1 MSTAFS
7 PLIAKRSGLLVPESG
22 KVSSLKQMITDLS
35 AENAVYKKNQ
45 KKLFR
50 SQDEVMEANKSLQSG
65 IAESQKVLEHLTER
79 MTKLTPKL
87 DRALKRRRAAIIR
100 FRRYKT
106 QLAKRKESSKYA
118 HVSDEIERYE
128 TLIIDMKKR
137 VTEMRAKV
145 DSEQRTVDQIKK
157 LTGLRNE
164 LAELNDRHR
173 TNASEY
179 WSSLDLDSLNIDDS
193 IRKMF
198 TDLQRQMEL
207 GDALRKE
214 LEGVSSYVR
223 EPNKSFYKSIEHR
236 LNKCNSIIGRLEKTL
251 DMRPATPISPRAS
264 GMSDLSS
271 SAWDLSSTG
280 ASQTSE
286 AEIFTISARV
296 SLLRKKIEKTER
308 KLVVPVVGGKSGSAT
323 PKASTLPRTG
333 LGLLSPPV
341 KDLRRSKKES
351 DASADEKRKQSDVED
366 KEERKSSVGKKPKRS
381 DLEDEEG
388 LKRDIPKQN
397 ENGKTEMIGKK
408 KEGESENESPK
419 KRRHRESGKRS
430 RSEKSRKK
438 QDMETESEERPSSK
452 KQSRSD
458 IDRKND
464 NEIETHPKSSSKRK
478 RGKSDTDESPKG
490 RSKQM
495 SESEETE
502 IERKRRS
509 PRKGRRSKSERSH
522 KKRGNESEPSTPK
535 SSHHKKTRST
545 SEPHHTDSEG
555 SKNDSER
562 KRKHR
567 QSHKDSE
574 SDTDIVE
581 NCSPNDTPKRKRSRR
596 HREDAEK
603 DVAATSPHR
612 KGRSSS
618 KQRRAHSS
626 HGRRESPALKLSNA
640 MKFRQVSLSSNDV
653 SSGAKNNETQL
664 DSLCKEFDIDRS
676 KVVVRSHSCPCI
688 SPSQKQDRLHKRKS
702 HTKRRSTKKKQSNTD
717 EIDSDGD
724 NTNEEVRLGKHVTF
738 AESRSHGDEKRKRK
752 RRHEDSDIQ
761 IESDGDVITF
771 TSSMEGSQITLDSSD
786 DEERQDMDGLMGRIR
801 ALRENEETPATG
813 PRIIPANTLCKHR
826 ILRSKSRKQRGAI
839 RLSEQRRR
847 SSQLEGVTRSSQ
859 DIPEFSESLPDGLES
874 AKFLS
879 RSEVSFT
886 GSPTFSKR
894 VYPTEATGNIFISR
908 DALDADFGDTD
919 KNREKVSQ
927 TKWAYSLLQNVIQ
940 NQLSR
945 TRMQVG
951 VASAKFQLSQLND
964 EITTLEDDLLLTG
977 YELQGRHPQRSLAMK
992 VLSIYIPPA
1001 ASHLTPYRR
1010 KTFSTQTKVTN
1021 ADLAK
1026 VNATIDENNDFLS
1039 KNAEAEHDKM
1049 IADTHLPVLEQAL
1062 QEYRRNNDKLFF
1074 QVEKMERRLELVQP
1088 GTKRI
1093 RKETRHRMRYESA
1106 MKEDLQKSFEL
1117 DERIKSQYQEID
1129 DLNKRIEDQRQ
1140 LHNTLRAKIDEQ
1152 RKAPLPNVVK
1162 LHKQRDSLRSFTKT
1176 NEEQYQMLSI
1186 LEESYDQQIEEMKK
1200 AVKGVPDL
1208 NMTVKAIRSR
1218 VNSMKVIANR
1228 SGNTLTSQ
1236 AEIKELET
1244 RTNDVSYDY
1253 EQLQLKEKRLIT
1265 RIKVLVTKLLNY
1277 KLSVPPGRSLD
1288 IVQGFM

>member
-1 MSTAFS
+1 
-7 PLIAKRSGLLVPESG
+7 
-22 KVSSLKQMITDLS
+22 MIMDLS

-50 SQDEVMEANKSLQSG
+50 SHDEVMDANKSLQSG
-65 IAESQKVLEHLTER
+65 IAESQKVLELLTEQ

-106 QLAKRKESSKYA
+106 QLAKRKESSKYG

-145 DSEQRTVDQIKK
+145 DGEQRTVDQIKK
-157 LTGLRNE
+157 LTGLRDE

-173 TNASEY
+173 NNASEY

-198 TDLQRQMEL
+198 SDLQRQMEL

-251 DMRPATPISPRAS
+251 DMRPATPVSPRAS
-264 GMSDLSS
+264 GTSDLLSS

-308 KLVVPVVGGKSGSAT
+308 KLVVPVVGGKSGSTT

-341 KDLRRSKKES
+341 RDLRRSKKES
-351 DASADEKRKQSDVED
+351 DVSADEKQKQSDVEE
-366 KEERKSSVGKKPKRS
+366 KEERKGSVGKKSKRS
-381 DLEDEEG
+381 DLEGEEG
-388 LKRDIPKQN
+388 LKSGSPKRSGN
-397 ENGKTEMIGKK
+397 RKMEMIGKK

-419 KRRHRESGKRS
+419 KRSHRESEKRS
-430 RSEKSRKK
+430 QSERSRKK
-438 QDMETESEERPSSK
+438 QDREEIENESEERPISK
-452 KQSRSD
+452 KRSRSD
-458 IDRKND
+458 IDNKNE
-464 NEIETHPKSSSKRK
+464 NETETRPKSSSKR
-478 RGKSDTDESPKG
+478 RRRKSDTEEGK
-490 RSKQM
+490 SKQRNDK
-495 SESEETE
+495 SESEETG
-502 IERKRRS
+502 IEDKRRS
-509 PRKGRRSKSERSH
+509 PRKGRRSKSERSQ
-522 KKRGNESEPSTPK
+522 KKEGRDSEPSTPK
-535 SSHHKKTRST
+535 RRSHHKKTRST
-545 SEPHHTDSEG
+545 SEPHLTDSEG
-555 SKNDSER
+555 SKNDTER
-562 KRKHR
+562 KKKHKR
-567 QSHKDSE
+567 SHKDTE

-581 NCSPNDTPKRKRSRR
+581 SRSPNDTPKRKRSRR
-596 HREDAEK
+596 HREDADK
-603 DVAATSPHR
+603 DATETSPHR
-612 KGRSSS
+612 KGHSS
-618 KQRRAHSS
+618 KQKRAHSS
-626 HGRRESPALKLSNA
+626 HGRRKSPAFKLSNA
-640 MKFRQVSLSSNDV
+640 MKLRQVSLSSNDV
-653 SSGAKNNETQL
+653 NSGAKDHETQL
-664 DSLCKEFDIDRS
+664 DNLCKEFDIDRS

-688 SPSQKQDRLHKRKS
+688 SQSHNQDRLNKRKS
-702 HTKRRSTKKKQSNTD
+702 HTRHRSTKKKQSNTD

-724 NTNEEVRLGKHVTF
+724 DTNEEVRFGKHVTF
-738 AESRSHGDEKRKRK
+738 AESRTHGGDDNHNHKRKRK

-786 DEERQDMDGLMGRIR
+786 DEVTEERQEMDGLMGRIR
-801 ALRENEETPATG
+801 ALRENEEKPAAG

-886 GSPTFSKR
+886 ASPTFSKR

-908 DALDADFGDTD
+908 DALDSDFGDVD

-1093 RKETRHRMRYESA
+1093 RKETRHRMRYEAA

-1129 DLNKRIEDQRQ
+1129 DLKKRIEDQRQ

-1186 LEESYDQQIEEMKK
+1186 LEESYDQQIDEMKK

-1218 VNSMKVIANR
+1218 VDSMKVIANR

-1236 AEIKELET
+1236 AEMKELET